1 MKLLIPPGS
10 PVPRWM
16 EEVIEIG
23 PRGKR
28 TLKGYVLAL
37 IPRKKGT
44 VVVVGW

>member
-10 PVPRWM
+10 PVPMWM

-37 IPRKKGT
+37 LKTKKGHWA
-44 VVVVGW
+44 VIGF